1 LAPAETTSDT
11 GDTRRTT
18 VTTTTTK
25 AVTLLG
31 TGIMGAGMAR
41 NIARSGLA
49 LTVWNRDAK
58 KARPLADVGAT
69 VADDPA
75 SAVAG
80 ADVIVTMLFDAASV
94 ESVMEQAL
102 PSAAKG
108 AIWVQSSTVGL
119 DGALRLA
126 ELADRAGVDY
136 VDAPVLG
143 TRQPAEEGKLLVLAG
158 GPEHL
163 RAAVTPVLDAVGS
176 RTVWVGPHPGD
187 GHRLKLVANSWVLSV
202 MGGTAQAIA
211 LAEGLGVDPQQF
223 LDTIA
228 GGGVDCGYAQSK
240 GRAMMSGDYSTSF
253 TTAGAAKDASLIAD
267 ALRGVGAE
275 DNLMRA
281 LHQQFAA
288 AADAGHA
295 EDDMASVVEA
305 VRHPRSS

>member
-1 LAPAETTSDT
+1 
-11 GDTRRTT
+11 

-25 AVTLLG
+25 AVTVLG

-49 LTVWNRDAK
+49 LTVWNRDEQ
-58 KARPLADVGAT
+58 KARALTDVGAT

-102 PSAAKG
+102 PSAAEG
-108 AIWVQSSTVGL
+108 AVWVQSSTVGL

-126 ELADRAGVDY
+126 ELADRAGVGY

-163 RAAVTPVLDAVGS
+163 RDAVTPVLDAVGS
-176 RTVWVGPHPGD
+176 RTVWVGPRPGD

-202 MGGTAQAIA
+202 MGGTAQAVG

-228 GGGVDCGYAQSK
+228 GGGLDCGYAQSK
-240 GRAMMSGDYSTSF
+240 GRAMIAGDYTPSF
-253 TTAGAAKDASLIAD
+253 TTDGAAKDASLIAD
-267 ALRGVGAE
+267 ALRGAGVE
-275 DNLMRA
+275 DNLARA

-288 AADAGHA
+288 AAEAGHGS
-295 EDDMASVVEA
+295 EDMASVVEA